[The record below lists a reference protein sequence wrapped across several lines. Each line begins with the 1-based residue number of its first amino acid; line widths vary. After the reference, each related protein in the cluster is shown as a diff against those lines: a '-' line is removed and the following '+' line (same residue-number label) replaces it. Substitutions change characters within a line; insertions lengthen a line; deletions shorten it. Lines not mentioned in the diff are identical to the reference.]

1 MAITQEFMAT
11 CLAVPPSLYLVL
23 GSRRKLQGWTGPPP
37 LPGAALPLR
46 RDIASRIEP
55 FLGTSVYFCSRAG
68 CPMPR
73 FLTTNRTSGKAYWF
87 PPGFQTPLHISFGF
101 PSAAPKGNIWSLCS
115 AVIAAPPPARLCRA
129 SSSAVG
135 TRPPWPLPLAAG
147 WAQPRRRA
155 PEPLGYL
162 EHRHELRL

>member
-1 MAITQEFMAT
+1 MAITQEFMAM
-11 CLAVPPSLYLVL
+11 CLAFPPSLCLVL
-23 GSRRKLQGWTGPPP
+23 GSRRKLQGGTGPPP

-87 PPGFQTPLHISFGF
+87 PPGFQTPLHISLGF

-115 AVIAAPPPARLCRA
+115 TVIAAPPPPRLCRA
-129 SSSAVG
+129 SSG
-135 TRPPWPLPLAAG
+135 CRRGLA
-147 WAQPRRRA
+147 QTPSPRALEPRGK
-155 PEPLGYL
+155 PE
-162 EHRHELRL
+162 HWHELKL

>member
-23 GSRRKLQGWTGPPP
+23 GSRRKLQEGTGPAP
-37 LPGAALPLR
+37 LRGAAFPRR

-115 AVIAAPPPARLCRA
+115 AVIAAPRPPGSAGHPPAQWEPSRRGRSLWLLAGPGPDAEPRSPWGT
-129 SSSAVG
+129 SSTG
-135 TRPPWPLPLAAG
+135 MN
-147 WAQPRRRA
+147 
-155 PEPLGYL
+155 
-162 EHRHELRL
+162 